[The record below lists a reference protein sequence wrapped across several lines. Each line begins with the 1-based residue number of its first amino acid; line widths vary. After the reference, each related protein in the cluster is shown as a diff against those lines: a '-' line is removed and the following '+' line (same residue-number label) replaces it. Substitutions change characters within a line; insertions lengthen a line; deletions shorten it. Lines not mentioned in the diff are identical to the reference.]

1 MAEIPT
7 LNDESPI
14 LNTVK
19 INSTAEGYEAF
30 AKTLGQ
36 LASTATDTATEI
48 EKDESNTMYI
58 NSVANVEQLKTMA
71 RMRMLEHPDQAPKI
85 AEQNDDALDII
96 KKNAFVNNKDRSRL
110 NAYISGASDDVALE
124 ATKTEVEQRQL
135 EAATTHYT
143 NWPDQL
149 KAYAAANINDHA
161 KAEQLKESMI
171 SSLRGLVIARVI
183 TPYQMASGL
192 KDMDSAVSVAQ
203 DHYAVYGNQDAT
215 AKDYHTVAA
224 SPFNEGKD
232 KTTAPINESTQWLI
246 DSHNNDLSF
255 QSVRSDIYNHRFPN
269 PMSFDKLEPA
279 QRQQAIQEIRGMQS
293 ADGLINSG
301 EPFPVLEHIYNSL
314 DRKSDVLSYHD
325 HALKVGLSNY
335 INQLKNGNY
344 LDVMAQTPKGDAIM
358 KKFVMQNA
366 AIKNA
371 SVSDDQKNQLYLQ
384 NKNDLVNNSVSYAEG
399 HHIPNQYVQP
409 IPQTDISIAENS
421 FIKGNDPKNAL
432 TILGQYTPQNK
443 TYVANAMRN
452 TDHKLIMQ
460 ALAFAPP
467 IIKPQDQL
475 DFIAANQTGE
485 TKEGAPNE
493 KGRVYDKLADDKRA
507 HDAVVTLASKLDTQM
522 RYLDQTYGTE
532 AAKPLQD
539 SMIRTSLNY
548 VKYQAQKDN
557 KLLQSGSWS
566 PYIDKATQIYSQSFA
581 PMTGLNYSINPQQLP
596 LPMSK
601 AQLDVIA
608 NYVIGEGYKKIK
620 SGRSDT
626 EYLSAIDR
634 NPLRMIL
641 SATNQFQAI
650 DGSGQI
656 VFSTPITEKLVPY
669 AQKIQKEHL
678 DAVRKSNQP
687 IIEKA
692 KAREEAYANAQ

>member
-7 LNDESPI
+7 LNDESPV

-58 NSVANVEQLKTMA
+58 NSVANVEQLKTTA

-149 KAYAAANINDHA
+149 KAYAAANINDHT

-171 SSLRGLVIARVI
+171 SSLRGLVMARVI

-192 KDMDSAVSVAQ
+192 KDMDAAVSVAQ
-203 DHYAVYGNQDAT
+203 DHYAVYGNPDAT

-255 QSVRSDIYNHRFPN
+255 QGVRSDIYNHRFPN
-269 PMSFDKLEPA
+269 PMAFDKLEPA
-279 QRQQAIQEIRGMQS
+279 QRQQAIQEIHGMQS

-314 DRKSDVLSYHD
+314 DNKSDVLSYHD
-325 HALKVGLSNY
+325 HALKVGLGNY

-366 AIKNA
+366 AIKNTMVYSPA
-371 SVSDDQKNQLYLQ
+371 GRDQAYLQ
-384 NKNDLVNNSVSYAEG
+384 NKNDLVNNSISLG
-399 HHIPNQYVQP
+399 HGTHTPEQYIQP
-409 IPQTDISIAENS
+409 IPQTDVAIAENS

-432 TILGQYTPQNK
+432 AILGQYTPQNK
-443 TYVANAMRN
+443 AYVANAMRN
-452 TDHKLIMQ
+452 PDHKLIMQ
-460 ALAFAPP
+460 ALAFAPSK
-467 IIKPQDQL
+467 IKPQDQL

-485 TKEGAPNE
+485 TKEGTPNE

-507 HDAVVTLASKLDTQM
+507 HDAVVNIASKLDTQM

-566 PYIDKATQIYSQSFA
+566 PYIDNATQIYSQSFA
-581 PMTGLNYSINPQQLP
+581 PMTGLNYSINRQQLP

-601 AQLDVIA
+601 AQLDVVA
-608 NYVIGEGYKKIK
+608 YYVTNEGYKKIK

-626 EYLSAIDR
+626 EYLSATDR
-634 NPLRMIL
+634 NPLRMVL

-669 AQKIQKEHL
+669 AQKIYLEAIK
-678 DAVRKSNQP
+678 KSNQL
-687 IIEKA
+687 IIEKSRE
-692 KAREEAYANAQ
+692 REEAYATSLY